1 MQLILS
7 NKTYD
12 FSNKL
17 AAIDEMIQQINGAL
31 HEAQLYFSHL
41 IIDGVTVYD
50 QFEEYLIDHIDDIK
64 IIEVETKNA
73 KQFTNDLLLMG
84 EDYLKGAIPEVSKLA
99 DEFYKGATQN
109 TWEKF
114 QQLLEGLQWLYQFI
128 DTVNENPEQPYNWEQ
143 FLEVSGNLQNELQ
156 NLNEALL
163 NNDAILIGDLIS
175 YEILPLLER
184 FKDELTNT
192 IDHQGQR
199 TDLN

>member
-1 MQLILS
+1 MQLILLE
-7 NKTYD
+7 KTYD
-12 FSNKL
+12 YPNKVES
-17 AAIDEMIQQINGAL
+17 IDELIQQIIDTLN
-31 HEAQLYFSHL
+31 ESNLYFNYL
-41 IIDGVTVYD
+41 IVDGVEVYD
-50 QFEEYLIDHIDDIK
+50 ECEEYLLDRINDIK
-64 IIEVETKNA
+64 KIEVEA
-73 KQFTNDLLLMG
+73 KTVETFTSDLLLMG
-84 EDYLKGAIPEVSKLA
+84 ENYLKGAIPEVSKLA

-128 DTVNENPEQPYNWEQ
+128 ETVNKNSERPYNWDQ
-143 FLEVSGNLQNELQ
+143 FLEISGNLQNELQ
-156 NLNEALL
+156 NLNEALV

-175 YEILPLLER
+175 YEIQPLLER